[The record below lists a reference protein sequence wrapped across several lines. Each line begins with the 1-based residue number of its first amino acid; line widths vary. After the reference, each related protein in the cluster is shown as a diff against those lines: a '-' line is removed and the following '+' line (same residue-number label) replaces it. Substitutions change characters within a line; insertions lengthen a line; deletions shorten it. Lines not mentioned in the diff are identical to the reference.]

1 MLAPNHKYIEIS
13 NTSDVSKLDE
23 LGRKVYSVIIKKD
36 ESDRDIEN
44 AYDIYKNYQRKAFIE
59 ALLFSEFSPKEISNI
74 LDIPES
80 HIECYSKVFFDI
92 SIFKNKLDK
101 IEYFE
106 LEKTRVN
113 DSLKAMNS
121 SIGSVTEENVAE
133 LESATMALKIMAV
146 YLKFGKKYVY
156 YSIGGRD
163 VTEEDMINLI
173 KMSIKESILT
183 ATFNKILNKN
193 KEAKDWYRIAS
204 MLISSLKS
212 VDNSKEK
219 SSDTDDPLNVIKLK
233 LDDIQ
238 KQILDINI
246 GDVVG

>member
-133 LESATMALKIMAV
+133 YA
-146 YLKFGKKYVY
+146 
-156 YSIGGRD
+156 
-163 VTEEDMINLI
+163 
-173 KMSIKESILT
+173 
-183 ATFNKILNKN
+183 
-193 KEAKDWYRIAS
+193 
-204 MLISSLKS
+204 
-212 VDNSKEK
+212 
-219 SSDTDDPLNVIKLK
+219 
-233 LDDIQ
+233 
-238 KQILDINI
+238 
-246 GDVVG
+246 